1 MRPGSIE
8 TYVERI
14 ARVID
19 FVEESIRQ
27 QRIPTLSDMAGVAA
41 LSEYHFH
48 RIFHLMTGETPAGAV
63 SRVRLSAAL
72 GPLELGDLAGAVE
85 ASGYAT
91 SQALARA
98 LKERV
103 GASPS
108 ELRADKQRLATS
120 RSALSAPEVPRSSGP
135 AKITVEIAN
144 LMPLRLIAR
153 RHTGDFKELNAGY
166 GLLFDSLCE
175 QIDPGEI
182 IGIYGIPWDDPRFIA
197 ASDCRFDCAF
207 EIVDPHRVTG
217 ALPRIEIAAGQ
228 CAGLRHLGN
237 HDDIHSRIDDLY
249 TWAVQEG
256 RRIANRPLFIQYLD
270 DPESVAP
277 PNQRSI
283 AWLPLEEKAS

>member
-1 MRPGSIE
+1 VRAGSIE
-8 TYVERI
+8 AYVERI
-14 ARVID
+14 SRVID
-19 FVEESIRQ
+19 FVGESVRQ
-27 QRIPTLSDMAGVAA
+27 RRIPTLSDMAGVAA

-48 RIFHLMTGETPAGAV
+48 RIFHLMTGETPAEAV

-103 GASPS
+103 GATPS
-108 ELRADKQRLATS
+108 ELRADGRRLATS
-120 RSALSAPEVPRSSGP
+120 RSSLLAPAVSRSTAP
-135 AKITVEIAN
+135 VKITVEIAD
-144 LMPLRLIAR
+144 LKPLRLVAR
-153 RHTGDFKELNAGY
+153 RHVGDFRELNVGY

-182 IGIYGIPWDDPRFIA
+182 IGIYGIPWDDPRFVA

-207 EIVDPHRVTG
+207 EVVGADRVTG
-217 ALPRIEIAAGQ
+217 ALPRIDIGAGLY
-228 CAGLRHLGN
+228 AGLRHLGN
-237 HDDIHSRIDDLY
+237 HDDIHARIDDLY
-249 TWAVQEG
+249 TWVIQEG
-256 RRIANRPLFIQYLD
+256 PRIANRPLLIQYLD
-270 DPESVAP
+270 DPEVVAP

-283 AWLPLEEKAS
+283 AWLPLEENES